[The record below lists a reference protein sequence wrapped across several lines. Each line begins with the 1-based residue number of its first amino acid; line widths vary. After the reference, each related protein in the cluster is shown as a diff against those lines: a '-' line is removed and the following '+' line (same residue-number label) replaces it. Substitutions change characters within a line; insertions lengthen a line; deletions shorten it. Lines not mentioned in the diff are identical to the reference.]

1 MTHTKLLTIIM
12 AALFLLAVSL
22 AMRMSQLY
30 FMSAALVSIPL
41 VSYVLGRFALR
52 SLCCSRDAPEFAT
65 EGELLN
71 VTVCVKGRSRLLGPI
86 GVEDTLPQWIANAG
100 DEEAGRRRGS
110 ALVELATATGSPER
124 NVTAD
129 GVVFSYEVVP
139 TKRGDHLI
147 GPVRVRATDP
157 LGLFEFHSS
166 YPILS
171 RVIVFPMPIHL
182 PELRSITG
190 GEFGDYLF
198 DGSGSKGSG
207 IDFHGVREYQ
217 PGDELRRVYW
227 KSTARHGRLNVIE
240 FEHSLAQDT
249 LIAIDLRQ
257 GTEMGHG
264 AYSSLEYAVRLAAGI
279 ASDAIASGSSVRL
292 MCAGLEGPAALLGRG
307 TDHLYSIMHALAQL
321 KADQHESL
329 SSVLLSHMEDIPR
342 NSVVVCITSAADSGL
357 AESAEFLR
365 SRRSRMAAV
374 IVSVMPEMS
383 TAVQDQSS
391 GLAAAGASVATVE
404 CSTGCPMARVIYEH
418 AA

>member
-1 MTHTKLLTIIM
+1 M

-22 AMRMSQLY
+22 AMRLSQLY
-30 FMSAALVSIPL
+30 FMSAVLVSIPL
-41 VSYVLGRFALR
+41 VSYLLGRFALR
-52 SLCCSRDAPEFAT
+52 SLHCSRQAPEFAT
-65 EGELLN
+65 EGELLR
-71 VTVCVKGRSRLLGPI
+71 VTVSVKGHSRLLGPI
-86 GVEDTLPQWIANAG
+86 GVEDTLPQWISNVGGATHG
-100 DEEAGRRRGS
+100 SSRGS
-110 ALVELATATGSPER
+110 ALVELATATGLPDE
-124 NVTAD
+124 NVEAD
-129 GVVFSYEVVP
+129 GVRFSYDVVP
-139 TKRGDHLI
+139 KKRGDHLI

-157 LGLFEFHSS
+157 LGLFEFHGS
-166 YPILS
+166 YSILS

-182 PELRSITG
+182 QELRSITG

-257 GTEMGHG
+257 GTEIGQG
-264 AYSSLEYAVRLAAGI
+264 AFSSLEYAVRLAAAI
-279 ASDAIASGSSVRL
+279 ASDAIESGSSVRL
-292 MCAGLEGPAALLGRG
+292 ICAGLGGPAALLGRG
-307 TDHLYSIMHALAQL
+307 SDHLYSIMHALAQV
-321 KADQHESL
+321 KADQQESL

-342 NSVVVCITSAADSGL
+342 NSVVVCITSGADEGL

-374 IVSVMPEMS
+374 IVSVVPETHGS
-383 TAVQDQSS
+383 IDEQSAL
-391 GLAAAGASVATVE
+391 LAAAGASVAAVE
-404 CSTGCPMARVIYEH
+404 CSTGSPSARVVYQH